1 MTGDIRK
8 YYDLQKRLNFSLLSL
23 FNLFSTFYSMA
34 ANEGHK
40 KPNVNLQSRSLKG
53 KVRAK
58 IISPFM
64 HQGFDSKSQFITWK
78 VKINGPFL
86 KHEKLSLEYSLTFN
100 LWLWPPRTPLCTP
113 LPPPPIHLTFLIGA
127 EDWDKVFMSDQQDT
141 QSSQSLKIG
150 SNQHLQDLWRKPAI
164 IVFGMS

>member
-1 MTGDIRK
+1 MFVSFGNGEYNIITHNHAVTGDVRK

-64 HQGFDSKSQFITWK
+64 H
-78 VKINGPFL
+78 
-86 KHEKLSLEYSLTFN
+86 
-100 LWLWPPRTPLCTP
+100 
-113 LPPPPIHLTFLIGA
+113 
-127 EDWDKVFMSDQQDT
+127 
-141 QSSQSLKIG
+141 
-150 SNQHLQDLWRKPAI
+150 
-164 IVFGMS
+164 